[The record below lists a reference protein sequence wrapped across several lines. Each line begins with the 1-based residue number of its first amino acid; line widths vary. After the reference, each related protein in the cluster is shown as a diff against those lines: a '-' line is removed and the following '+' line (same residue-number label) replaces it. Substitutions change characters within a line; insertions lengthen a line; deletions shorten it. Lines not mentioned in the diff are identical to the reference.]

1 MLPPSS
7 SSSSSSPSSSVT
19 SPDQSGRIDY
29 HRLLLGEGGLAS
41 VQGAA
46 GDAAAQSSKVYSI
59 QEIDMELKA
68 LRIENQTLSSMISRR
83 EVVVGVFGSGCGN
96 MGKKGSDD
104 EIVTLGASIS
114 PRVSKG
120 SIAKRKGSMGSEGDS
135 KKRHHH
141 HHHKDKKDKKE
152 KKKKKKEK
160 KEKKKEK
167 EQMDASMAGGVA
179 GSAAAQSV
187 YSIRSNRIRLKG
199 SGGGGG
205 GEAAVNAVK
214 GDFGGSPT
222 SSLSST
228 ALPPGIK
235 LTASALQQQQQQQAA
250 AAAQFPPSG
259 RSALRIYS
267 SKAATSGEISSRPIP
282 VIGETQDI
290 ATTQLVDLSARMKL
304 EPDHRERPLWV
315 CPDGRI
321 IFEAGLHPDLFGPVT
336 DFLVAIAEPISR
348 PSWVHHFQITVFSLY
363 AAISLGM
370 SVEEVI
376 ADLDRFS
383 KNHIDPVLREY
394 IQQSGSR
401 IGKVRLVLRRN
412 RYFVESSDL
421 SLLRMIEDNSKIRKC
436 KLGQIISTTTAET
449 NPSVATSAA
458 TAAAGGKQPE
468 HQVVHMFEINSA
480 DVETVKATAYREIRI
495 PLLEEYDFRDD
506 DDSNYINMQFRP
518 TTVVRPYQERS
529 LHKMFSGSRARSGMI
544 VLPCGAGKTLVGIT
558 AAATMKKRTMVLTTT
573 AVAVDQW
580 KRQFELFCS
589 ISPDDVITL
598 TAENKQPIPEDRPC
612 ILISTYSMFS
622 VSYERMSR
630 ASKAVFESVTKLEW
644 GLLVADEVQ
653 VMPAKT
659 FRSVATTVRAHCKLG
674 LTATLV
680 REDDLVED
688 LQYLIGPKLYE
699 ANWQELVNAGY
710 LARVQCIE
718 VWSEMPPLFWKAYLE
733 TSSYHVKR
741 ALYTSNTNKLTACE
755 YLVALHESRGD
766 KIIVFC
772 DNVVLLKE
780 MAQRTKK
787 AFICGS
793 VSMAERMACIR
804 CFQHSDKINCIYLS
818 QVGDNAIDIP
828 NANVVIQISS
838 HYGSRRQEAQRLG
851 RILRPKAY
859 RDDAGFN
866 AYFYSLVSKDTPE
879 KEYALKRQKYLVDQ
893 GYSFKVIADF
903 DESVR
908 KSGLKF
914 AYGGPEAEQHV
925 LEMALS
931 AGGSGAA
938 AAKEEEL
945 NLSICDSKFTVTA
958 EDEKRYLDRYTSL
971 ADLSGGGAGGGYYQP
986 SGAFP

>member
-1 MLPPSS
+1 MGKK
-7 SSSSSSPSSSVT
+7 T
-19 SPDQSGRIDY
+19 
-29 HRLLLGEGGLAS
+29 E
-41 VQGAA
+41 
-46 GDAAAQSSKVYSI
+46 
-59 QEIDMELKA
+59 QE
-68 LRIENQTLSSMISRR
+68 
-83 EVVVGVFGSGCGN
+83 EVVVLSLW
-96 MGKKGSDD
+96 MGKKAEEGVVV
-104 EIVTLGASIS
+104 ELGGGGASSS
-114 PRVSKG
+114 PRVSDG
-120 SIAKRKGSMGSEGDS
+120 SISKRKNSIGSSDDGSR
-135 KKRHHH
+135 RHHH
-141 HHHKDKKDKKE
+141 HHHKDKKE

-160 KEKKKEK
+160 KEKKA
-167 EQMDASMAGGVA
+167 QLLAAGTA
-179 GSAAAQSV
+179 IDTAQSV
-187 YSIRSNRIRLKG
+187 YSTRSNRIRLRG
-199 SGGGGG
+199 
-205 GEAAVNAVK
+205 
-214 GDFGGSPT
+214 
-222 SSLSST
+222 LM
-228 ALPPGIK
+228 
-235 LTASALQQQQQQQAA
+235 
-250 AAAQFPPSG
+250 
-259 RSALRIYS
+259 
-267 SKAATSGEISSRPIP
+267 
-282 VIGETQDI
+282 
-290 ATTQLVDLSARMKL
+290 DLSGRMKL
-304 EPDHRERPLWV
+304 KPDHRDRPLWV

-383 KNHIDPVLREY
+383 KNEIDPVLLDY

-449 NPSVATSAA
+449 NPGAA
-458 TAAAGGKQPE
+458 NASTGDKMAA
-468 HQVVHMFEINSA
+468 QVVHMFEINSA

-518 TTVVRPYQERS
+518 TTIVRPYQERS

-680 REDDLVED
+680 REDELVED

-733 TSSYHVKR
+733 TNTYHVKR
-741 ALYTSNTNKLTACE
+741 ALYTSNTNKLMACE

-780 MAQRTKK
+780 MAQRTRK

-914 AYGGPEAEQHV
+914 AYSGPEAEQHV
-925 LEMALS
+925 LEMALV
-931 AGGSGAA
+931 AGGSGGESAR
-938 AAKEEEL
+938 EEEQ

-958 EDEKRYLDRYTSL
+958 EDEKQYLDRYTSL

-986 SGAFP
+986 SGALP

>member
-1 MLPPSS
+1 
-7 SSSSSSPSSSVT
+7 
-19 SPDQSGRIDY
+19 Y
-29 HRLLLGEGGLAS
+29 
-41 VQGAA
+41 
-46 GDAAAQSSKVYSI
+46 
-59 QEIDMELKA
+59 
-68 LRIENQTLSSMISRR
+68 
-83 EVVVGVFGSGCGN
+83 
-96 MGKKGSDD
+96 
-104 EIVTLGASIS
+104 
-114 PRVSKG
+114 VSL
-120 SIAKRKGSMGSEGDS
+120 
-135 KKRHHH
+135 
-141 HHHKDKKDKKE
+141 
-152 KKKKKKEK
+152 
-160 KEKKKEK
+160 
-167 EQMDASMAGGVA
+167 GVA
-179 GSAAAQSV
+179 ILCLA
-187 YSIRSNRIRLKG
+187 
-199 SGGGGG
+199 
-205 GEAAVNAVK
+205 
-214 GDFGGSPT
+214 
-222 SSLSST
+222 
-228 ALPPGIK
+228 
-235 LTASALQQQQQQQAA
+235 
-250 AAAQFPPSG
+250 
-259 RSALRIYS
+259 
-267 SKAATSGEISSRPIP
+267 
-282 VIGETQDI
+282 
-290 ATTQLVDLSARMKL
+290 
-304 EPDHRERPLWV
+304 
-315 CPDGRI
+315 
-321 IFEAGLHPDLFGPVT
+321 
-336 DFLVAIAEPISR
+336 
-348 PSWVHHFQITVFSLY
+348 
-363 AAISLGM
+363 
-370 SVEEVI
+370 
-376 ADLDRFS
+376 
-383 KNHIDPVLREY
+383 
-394 IQQSGSR
+394 
-401 IGKVRLVLRRN
+401 
-412 RYFVESSDL
+412 
-421 SLLRMIEDNSKIRKC
+421 
-436 KLGQIISTTTAET
+436 TTAEV
-449 NPSVATSAA
+449 NPGAA
-458 TAAAGGKQPE
+458 NSTGEKADP
-468 HQVVHMFEINSA
+468 QVVHMFEINSA

-589 ISPDDVITL
+589 ISPEDVITL

-680 REDDLVED
+680 REDELVED

-914 AYGGPEAEQHV
+914 AYGGVEAEQHV
-925 LEMALS
+925 LEMALT
-931 AGGSGAA
+931 AGGSGGESAR
-938 AAKEEEL
+938 EEEQ

-986 SGAFP
+986 SGALP

>member
-1 MLPPSS
+1 
-7 SSSSSSPSSSVT
+7 
-19 SPDQSGRIDY
+19 
-29 HRLLLGEGGLAS
+29 
-41 VQGAA
+41 
-46 GDAAAQSSKVYSI
+46 
-59 QEIDMELKA
+59 
-68 LRIENQTLSSMISRR
+68 
-83 EVVVGVFGSGCGN
+83 
-96 MGKKGSDD
+96 
-104 EIVTLGASIS
+104 
-114 PRVSKG
+114 
-120 SIAKRKGSMGSEGDS
+120 
-135 KKRHHH
+135 
-141 HHHKDKKDKKE
+141 
-152 KKKKKKEK
+152 
-160 KEKKKEK
+160 
-167 EQMDASMAGGVA
+167 MAGF
-179 GSAAAQSV
+179 Q
-187 YSIRSNRIRLKG
+187 
-199 SGGGGG
+199 
-205 GEAAVNAVK
+205 
-214 GDFGGSPT
+214 
-222 SSLSST
+222 
-228 ALPPGIK
+228 ALPPGVR
-235 LTASALQQQQQQQAA
+235 LTASALKQQAA
-250 AAAQFPPSG
+250 AAGG

-267 SKAATSGEISSRPIP
+267 NKSAAVNSGEVMNRPIP
-282 VIGETQDI
+282 VIGETQDT
-290 ATTQLVDLSARMKL
+290 ATTQLMDLSGRMKL
-304 EPDHRERPLWV
+304 KPDHRDRPLWV

-383 KNHIDPVLREY
+383 KNEIDPVLLDY

-436 KLGQIISTTTAET
+436 KLGQIISSKCWSGWEGPRLGYHKNTREKHNPHFTSRIMYAVKNALSLATTAET
-449 NPSVATSAA
+449 NPGAA
-458 TAAAGGKQPE
+458 NASTGDKMAA
-468 HQVVHMFEINSA
+468 QVVHMFEINSA

-518 TTVVRPYQERS
+518 TTIVRPYQERS

-680 REDDLVED
+680 REDELVED

-733 TSSYHVKR
+733 TNTYHVKR
-741 ALYTSNTNKLTACE
+741 ALYTSNTNKLMACE

-780 MAQRTKK
+780 MAQKTRK

-914 AYGGPEAEQHV
+914 AYSGPEAEQHV
-925 LEMALS
+925 LEMALV
-931 AGGSGAA
+931 AGGSGGESAR
-938 AAKEEEL
+938 EEEQ

-958 EDEKRYLDRYTSL
+958 EDEKQYLDRYTSL

-986 SGAFP
+986 SGALP